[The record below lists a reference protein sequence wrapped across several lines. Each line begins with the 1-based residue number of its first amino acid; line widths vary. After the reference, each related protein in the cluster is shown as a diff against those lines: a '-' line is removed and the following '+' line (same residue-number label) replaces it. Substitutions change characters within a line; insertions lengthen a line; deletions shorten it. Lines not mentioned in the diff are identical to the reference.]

1 MTAATDAAALLA
13 DCEREGVP
21 EEYRA
26 AARDVVGRIRR
37 EFLVAVVVLTP
48 PTPGNPGGV
57 DFDFAEAAL
66 AEAQRRGWVP

>member
-1 MTAATDAAALLA
+1 VTAATDAAALLA

-26 AARDVVGRIRR
+26 VARDAVGRIRR
-37 EFLVAVVVLTP
+37 DSSALVVLYRLP
-48 PTPGNPGGV
+48 DGSRV
-57 DFDFAEAAL
+57 VAEAAL